1 MNEAPADFRP
11 LPPTPSPAAGWPWR
25 KLAWFAVF
33 LFVVHVGALFVFGS
47 KKPVTARAVI
57 NRVPHLQLTTEGD
70 ELIALGDPT
79 LFVLPH
85 PNDFGA
91 PLWQRPGNGV
101 APRFHYTEAPEF
113 LKLNPETL
121 ATTFQEFVQTNRF
134 APYAPD
140 FKPALQLASPPLTD
154 EPAVDVSTWRITGEL
169 ARRPLL
175 AAPPLPALAYNDVLP
190 PTRVQVQ
197 VNAEGFVASLVPLP
211 PENAVEA
218 KQRAEAGETNAL
230 RIARQLRFAPAAQT
244 TFGEIIFNWHTVP
257 LLTTNLP

>member
-1 MNEAPADFRP
+1 MNEAPADPRP
-11 LPPTPSPAAGWPWR
+11 LSPTPPSDAGWPWR
-25 KLAWFAVF
+25 KLAWLAVF
-33 LFVVHVGALFVFGS
+33 LFAAHVGALFVFGG
-47 KKPVTARAVI
+47 KKPATARAVI
-57 NRVPHLQLTTEGD
+57 NLVPHLQLTSAGD

-85 PNDFGA
+85 PDDFGA
-91 PLWQRPGNGV
+91 PLWQHPADRIRPV
-101 APRFHYTEAPEF
+101 FHYTEDPEF

-121 ATTFQEFVQTNRF
+121 GAAFQEFVQTNRF

-140 FKPALQLASPPLTD
+140 FKPALQLAAPALTD
-154 EPAVDVSTWRITGEL
+154 EPAGTASTWRITGEL

-175 AAPPLPALAYNDVLP
+175 DTPALPALAYNDILP
-190 PTRVQVQ
+190 PSKVQVS

-218 KQRAEAGETNAL
+218 KQRAEVGETNAL
-230 RIARQLRFAPAAQT
+230 RIARKLRFAPAAQA

-257 LLTTNLP
+257 LLTTNTP